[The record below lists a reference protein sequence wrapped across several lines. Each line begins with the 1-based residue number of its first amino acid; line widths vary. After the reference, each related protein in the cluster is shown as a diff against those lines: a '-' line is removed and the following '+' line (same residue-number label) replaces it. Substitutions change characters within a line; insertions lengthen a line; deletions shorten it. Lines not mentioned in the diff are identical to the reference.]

1 MARNLTDKGVAALKP
16 KTSIYHQRNPQ
27 MPGHFI
33 RVRPTG
39 SKQFVAMTRNPNGKQ
54 VWNTLGTFPL
64 MTIENAR
71 AKAKD
76 IINRVKSG
84 QRVEGPET
92 FETVSEEWLK
102 RHVEAKGL
110 LSATAIRRTLRNNV
124 LPEWGGRDFKSIGRT
139 DVTKLCDSV
148 EDKRGSCSGRHDFG
162 NGEQHLQMVCKAE

>member
-16 KTSIYHQRNPQ
+16 KKSIYHQRDPL

-64 MTIENAR
+64 MTIEDAR

-76 IINRVKSG
+76 IINC
-84 QRVEGPET
+84 
-92 FETVSEEWLK
+92 LK
-102 RHVEAKGL
+102 VGSASRDLRRLRQSQMNG
-110 LSATAIRRTLRNNV
+110 LSAMSKPGGLFPKEPFVATYAITFCLLGTAEISDLSGASMSPSFAAALKTTRVPFRRT
-124 LPEWGGRDFKSIGRT
+124 
-139 DVTKLCDSV
+139 
-148 EDKRGSCSGRHDFG
+148 
-162 NGEQHLQMVCKAE
+162 

>member
-16 KTSIYHQRNPQ
+16 KKSIYHQRDPQ

-39 SKQFVAMTRNPNGKQ
+39 SKQFVAMTRDPNGKQ
-54 VWNTLGTFPL
+54 VWNTLGACPL
-64 MTIENAR
+64 MTIEDAR

-92 FETVSEEWLK
+92 FELVSKEWFK

-110 LSATAIRRTLRNNV
+110 LSATTIRRNLRNH
-124 LPEWGGRDFKSIGRT
+124 I
-139 DVTKLCDSV
+139 
-148 EDKRGSCSGRHDFG
+148 
-162 NGEQHLQMVCKAE
+162 

>member
-16 KTSIYHQRNPQ
+16 KESIYHQGDPL

-64 MTIENAR
+64 MTIEDAR

-76 IINRVKSG
+76 IINR
-84 QRVEGPET
+84 
-92 FETVSEEWLK
+92 LK
-102 RHVEAKGL
+102 GGL
-110 LSATAIRRTLRNNV
+110 ARRGT
-124 LPEWGGRDFKSIGRT
+124 
-139 DVTKLCDSV
+139 
-148 EDKRGSCSGRHDFG
+148 
-162 NGEQHLQMVCKAE
+162 